1 MKAAEIVKQTLDI
14 VQTYY
19 ENDLSLFFAYMDE
32 DVLWYG
38 PAKGQFLSGRQAILN
53 AWSREANPLTFT
65 LGSIR
70 ADVAAIHSACC
81 EVMLSF
87 PVITHYPSGESIPV
101 DQIIHMSW
109 CERRVAGAA
118 EKQPRMR
125 VIHISNLYRQHDA
138 DRIYPVHFDQIY
150 HGYVSI
156 VAAGSRLH
164 FHGADRADYY
174 LSSGAIRWIESAAG
188 SRHAVVHTGEEA
200 IEVTASIQAIEA
212 AYPDLFL
219 RCHSCY
225 LVNPLHIAAV
235 KRFKAV
241 MTDGSELPIPERRYT
256 AFRDQVA
263 ARVAGTGP
271 TR

>member
-1 MKAAEIVKQTLDI
+1 MKAAEIVKLTLDI

-32 DVLWYG
+32 DALWYG

-53 AWSREANPLTFT
+53 AWSREVNPLTLT

-70 ADVAAIHSACC
+70 ADAAAIQPACC

-87 PVITHYPSGESIPV
+87 PVTTHYPSGESIPV

-109 CERRVAGAA
+109 CERKVAGFAR
-118 EKQPRMR
+118 KQPRMR
-125 VIHISNLYRQHDA
+125 VIHISNLYRQLDA
-138 DRIYPVHFDQIY
+138 DRIYPVHFDQVY
-150 HGYVSI
+150 QGYVSI
-156 VAAGSRLH
+156 APTGRRLR

-174 LSSGAIRWIESAAG
+174 LSSDAIHWIESAAG
-188 SRHAVVHTGEEA
+188 SRHAIVHTGEKT
-200 IEVTASIQAIEA
+200 IEVTISVQAIEA

-241 MTDGSELPIPERRYT
+241 MTDGAELPIPEKRYT
-256 AFRDQVA
+256 AFRDRLA
-263 ARVAGTGP
+263 ARSAGAAD
-271 TR
+271 